1 MKSSVESELRA
12 RLSAQDWDAVIGAI
26 ETHWA
31 VLTQTNQVLLVEA
44 VNALPAAVLEENPRL
59 VAAKTYVNYLPVNGD
74 VRPLRFQ
81 HAVAPA
87 TGGLLDVLADLT
99 SRSVTAR
106 FQGDH
111 ARAISLVREAQE
123 IIADV
128 TDDEMAPI
136 RPVLADIRLQW
147 AISLELGGELP
158 DATRAYERTFD
169 EALTFGNRRIAV
181 KAAGTL
187 ALNYAFAG
195 NRTVAEQWLSRRP
208 DILGVDGTQSAQP
221 DTVTTTGELA
231 RAFLAAQDLRL
242 EDAQAALDSA
252 PSADVDRETWAMRLF
267 VESALARA
275 SGRARAQLSRVGATL
290 AAQPERTRTTG
301 LNGWLTAMAVAEL
314 QLAIGDVAAAGR
326 TVGHLPVPD
335 LPASYDPVRVLR
347 AWATLR
353 RGDAQGA
360 ILLAAPGLAEP
371 LSSPRITVELL
382 TVVAAANL
390 ELGQADQ
397 ARMHF
402 EAALDLIDSEQ
413 LAIVL
418 LRLTE
423 GERASLLVNQ
433 QARLSRRVQSE
444 LEAQEGVAPLP
455 KTARL
460 SERERVV
467 LRHLMTG
474 ATVETIAALEH
485 VSRNTIKTQKRAIY
499 RKLGVTN
506 RDDAIGIAAAAPHHI
521 S

>member
-1 MKSSVESELRA
+1 MQAGVEAELRA
-12 RLSAQDWDAVIGAI
+12 GLSAQAWDAVVAAV
-26 ETHWA
+26 EKHWA
-31 VLTQTNQVLLVEA
+31 VLTQTNQALLVEA
-44 VNALPAAVLEENPRL
+44 VNALPAAVLAENPRL

-87 TGGLLDVLADLT
+87 TGGLLDLLADLT

-111 ARAISLVREAQE
+111 ARAISLVREAHE
-123 IIADV
+123 MIADV
-128 TDDEMAPI
+128 ADDEIAPI
-136 RPVLADIRLQW
+136 RPVLPDIRLQW
-147 AISLELGGELP
+147 AITLELGGELP

-169 EALTFGNRRIAV
+169 EALTFDNRRIAV

-187 ALNYAFAG
+187 ALNYALAG
-195 NRTVAEQWLSRRP
+195 NRTVAEQWLSRQP
-208 DILGVDGTQSAQP
+208 SLGGEGGTESSQL

-242 EDAQAALDSA
+242 DDAQKALDAA

-275 SGRARAQLSRVGATL
+275 SGRARPQLSRVGATL
-290 AAQPERTRTTG
+290 AAHPERTRTSG
-301 LNGWLTAMAVAEL
+301 LNGWLTTMALAEL
-314 QLAIGDVAAAGR
+314 QLAIGDVAAANR
-326 TVGHLPVPD
+326 TVGHLRVLD
-335 LPASYDPVRVLR
+335 LPASNDPVRVLR

-353 RGDAQGA
+353 RGDPQGA
-360 ILLAAPGLAEP
+360 VVLAASGLAEP
-371 LSSPRITVELL
+371 HSSPRIAVELL

-402 EAALDLIDSEQ
+402 ETALDLIVSEQ

-418 LRLTE
+418 LRLSE
-423 GERASLLVNQ
+423 SERASLLVNQ
-433 QARLSRRVQSE
+433 QASLPRRVRRE
-444 LEAQEGVAPLP
+444 LAAQEGVATLP
-455 KTARL
+455 RTAKL

-474 ATVETIAALEH
+474 ATVETIAAIEH
-485 VSRNTIKTQKRAIY
+485 VSRNTIKTQTRAIY

-506 RDDAIGIAAAAPHHI
+506 RDDAIGIAAAAPHNLA
-521 S
+521 